1 MALKV
6 VNPPQKP
13 VTRNNLC
20 SEERCKR
27 YRNIP
32 ANATPETLTIKVAIS
47 PELINSAIAQRD
59 RDPTTPPSDTYARW
73 RALIFN
79 LKRYLLFC

>member
-13 VTRNNLC
+13 VTKNNLC
-20 SEERCKR
+20 SVERCKR

-32 ANATPETLTIKVAIS
+32 ANATPETLTIKVAIN

-59 RDPTTPPSDTYARW
+59 SEPTMPPSETNARW

>member
-20 SEERCKR
+20 AVDSCNR
-27 YRNIP
+27 YRKIP
-32 ANATPETLTIKVAIS
+32 ANATPEIFTIKVAIN
-47 PELINSAIAQRD
+47 PESINSAIAQRD
-59 RDPTTPPSDTYARW
+59 SEPTMPPSETKARW

-79 LKRYLLFC
+79 LKRCLLFC